1 MKCSETSCLTILC
14 VTVQKRLS
22 TTDLHCLCV
31 GGCARVCLHVQVSV
45 RHLSTLREHTA
56 NFSRPRTSWVH
67 FPAPPHSRFS
77 SSPPTSCWL
86 SLVIIGRLI
95 SSDWQPC
102 SRLALQSWCPGVSAS
117 RKAIVELP
125 LWLSLS
131 FSQYPAP
138 ADRGWKVPTT
148 ALNYELNSAPAIYT
162 TQHRE
167 PFPAE
172 MPLAADYWGNISWTA
187 TRVVMVCRQS
197 TWRSFCPW
205 RSDWYERRGIDS
217 WWNCPFYHTA
227 VKKVR
232 WFLMRTTI
240 ITFHTNLRP

>member
-1 MKCSETSCLTILC
+1 MHWAFLSGRIMWYGTEEAEHSWPSLPVCRWLWVC
-14 VTVQKRLS
+14 VRA
-22 TTDLHCLCV
+22 CMCRWAW
-31 GGCARVCLHVQVSV
+31 GIW
-45 RHLSTLREHTA
+45 TLWWEHTA
-56 NFSRPRTSWVH
+56 NFCWPRTSWVH
-67 FPAPPHSRFS
+67 VPAPPHPRFA
-77 SSPPTSCWL
+77 SSPPTSCRL

-117 RKAIVELP
+117 RKAMAEVP
-125 LWLSLS
+125 LWLSQS

-138 ADRGWKVPTT
+138 ADRGWKVPMT
-148 ALNYELNSAPAIYT
+148 ALNYELNSAPDIYT

-172 MPLAADYWGNISWTA
+172 MPPAADYWGNISWTA
-187 TRVVMVCRQS
+187 TRAVMVCRQS
-197 TWRSFCPW
+197 TWRSFCPQ
-205 RSDWYERRGIDS
+205 RCDRYERRGIDL
-217 WWNCPFYHTA
+217 WWNCPFYHTV

-240 ITFHTNLRP
+240 ITFHTKPRP